1 MRSAIVLGAGMAGMG
16 TALHLQQRGWSVVLV
31 DRGEPGRETS
41 YGNAGIIQSEAVE
54 PYAMPRDRATLW
66 AIATG
71 RSNDVHYE
79 LRHLPR
85 HLGPLL
91 RYWWHSSPRRHAAA
105 SRAYATLI
113 AQAAPEHAALIEAA
127 GTADLVRRT
136 GFRILH
142 RGQRAMDAAAADAE
156 RLGARH
162 GLRVRTLSPAELAA
176 AEPALKQAGAGA
188 IHWEDPWSVRD
199 PGALVSAYA
208 ALFVRRGGTLLRGE
222 ADSLAPTRRGWS
234 VRSADGTVEAEA
246 GVVALG
252 PWSPA
257 ALRRFGYRIAMVEKR
272 GYHRHW
278 RSART
283 LEAPLLDAE
292 NGYVLAPM
300 AAGLRVTTGAELASP
315 EAATGPVQLAR
326 AEAAARDLLDLGAP
340 RENAPWSGIRPCM
353 PDMLPV
359 VGPAP
364 RHRGL
369 WFQFG
374 HGHQGFTLGPAS
386 GRLLAEAMSGETP
399 FVPEAPFGPARL
411 AAA

>member
-1 MRSAIVLGAGMAGMG
+1 MRSAIVLGAGMAGIG
-16 TALHLQQRGWSVVLV
+16 TALHLRQRGWSVILV

-41 YGNAGIIQSEAVE
+41 YGNAGLIQSEAVE
-54 PYAMPRDRATLW
+54 PYAMPRDLATVW

-71 RSNDVHYE
+71 RSNDVHYA

-85 HLGPLL
+85 HVGPLL
-91 RYWWHSSPRRHAAA
+91 RYWWHSAPRRHAAA

-113 AQAAPEHAALIEAA
+113 AQAAPEHAALIAAA
-127 GTADLVRRT
+127 GAADLVRAT

-142 RGQRAMDAAAADAE
+142 RGQRAMEAAVAEAE

-162 GLRVRTLSPAELAA
+162 GLRVRALSPAELAA
-176 AEPALKQAGAGA
+176 AEPALKRAGAGA
-188 IHWEDPWSVRD
+188 IHWQDPWSVRD

-208 ALFVRRGGTLLRGE
+208 ALFARRGGTLLRGE
-222 ADSLAPTRRGWS
+222 AESLAPTARGWS
-234 VRSADGTVEAEA
+234 VRTSDGTVEAEA
-246 GVVALG
+246 AVVALG
-252 PWSPA
+252 PWSPFV
-257 ALRRFGYRIAMVEKR
+257 LRRFGYRIAMVEKR

-278 RSART
+278 RGART
-283 LEAPLLDAE
+283 LDVPLLDAE
-292 NGYVLAPM
+292 NGYVMAPM
-300 AAGLRVTTGAELASP
+300 AAGLRITTGAELASP
-315 EAATGPVQLAR
+315 EAATSPVQLAR
-326 AEAAARDLLDLGAP
+326 AEAAARDLVDLGAP
-340 RENAPWSGIRPCM
+340 RETAPWSGIRPCM

-364 RHRGL
+364 RHPGL

-399 FVPEAPFGPARL
+399 FVPAAPFDPARL
-411 AAA
+411 TA

>member
-1 MRSAIVLGAGMAGMG
+1 MRSAIVLGAGMAGVG

-54 PYAMPRDRATLW
+54 PYAMPRDRASLW

-79 LRHLPR
+79 VRSLHR

-91 RYWWHSSPRRHAAA
+91 RYWWHSAPRRHAAA
-105 SRAYATLI
+105 SRAYAGLI
-113 AQAAPEHAALIEAA
+113 AHAAPEHAALIEAA
-127 GTADLVRRT
+127 GAADLVRRG
-136 GFRILH
+136 GFRVLH
-142 RGQRAMDAAAADAE
+142 REGRAMQDAVAEAE
-156 RLGARH
+156 RLRARY
-162 GLRVRTLSPAELAA
+162 GVRSRVLSPDALAA
-176 AEPALKQAGAGA
+176 AEPALKRTGAGA

-222 ADSLAPTRRGWS
+222 AESLGPGGRGWR
-234 VRSADGTVEAEA
+234 VRTADGTVEAEA
-246 GVVALG
+246 AVVALG

-257 ALRRFGYRIAMVEKR
+257 LLRRFGYRIAMVRKR

-278 RSART
+278 RSTR
-283 LEAPLLDAE
+283 LLDLPLLDAQ
-292 NGYVLAPM
+292 NGTVLAPM
-300 AAGLRVTTGAELASP
+300 AAGLRITTGAELAGP
-315 EAATGPVQLAR
+315 EAATGPAQLAR
-326 AEAAARDLLDLGAP
+326 AEAAARDLLDLGGP
-340 RENAPWSGIRPCM
+340 HENAPWSGIRPCM
-353 PDMLPV
+353 PDLLPV

-364 RHRGL
+364 RHPGL
-369 WFQFG
+369 WLQFG
-374 HGHQGFTLGPAS
+374 HGHQGFTLGPAT

-399 FVPEAPFGPARL
+399 LVPAAPFSPGRR
-411 AAA
+411 